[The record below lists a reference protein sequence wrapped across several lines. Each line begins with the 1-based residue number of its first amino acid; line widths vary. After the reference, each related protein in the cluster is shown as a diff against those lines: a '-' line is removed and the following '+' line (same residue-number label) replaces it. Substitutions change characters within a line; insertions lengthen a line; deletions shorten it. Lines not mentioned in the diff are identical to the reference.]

1 MCWRSRSDDLFDG
14 CAHQHALLM
23 REYGPNVLRV
33 ARCYASRLSS
43 PLSRLD
49 KLACISLAQKFMEDE
64 PLTRWH
70 LFPGVS
76 HATLTAVEWN
86 VLLQLNYR
94 LTP

>member
-1 MCWRSRSDDLFDG
+1 M
-14 CAHQHALLM
+14 
-23 REYGPNVLRV
+23 
-33 ARCYASRLSS
+33 
-43 PLSRLD
+43 
-49 KLACISLAQKFMEDE
+49 ACISLAQKFMEDE

-76 HATLTAVEWN
+76 HATLTAVEWD